1 MCRRQLEVVMT
12 KLGQK
17 GVTPG
22 VVSDCMVRVVY
33 MHLLGYDCSPVF
45 IHCVKMAGKM
55 GTLACCL
62 MIPPTHQ
69 LALLVTNS
77 ILTDLASKNIVDI
90 RLGLLRQ
97 LIVKPPMGQLLLISS
112 ERVIGP
118 SECVRCHKT

>member
-1 MCRRQLEVVMT
+1 MQKTMEVVMT

-45 IHCVKMAGKM
+45 IHCVKMAGSGSVLSRKM
-55 GTLACCL
+55 GTLACSL

-69 LALLVTNS
+69 VALLVTNS
-77 ILTDLASKNIVDI
+77 ILTDLASNNIVDI

-97 LIVKPPMGQLLLISS
+97 LI
-112 ERVIGP
+112 
-118 SECVRCHKT
+118 